1 MNTLPEQQTELPEQQ
16 PKLLEK
22 GINPFVLM
30 FIVIVIATVLTY
42 ILPAGEY
49 ERVEKEGR
57 TVVDPTTFE
66 FVESSPVGLLEMFNS
81 IHLGMIEGAPIILF
95 VFMFG
100 GALGIMQ
107 ATGALDSFIKF
118 VSIRFGR
125 KEKLFIPLMV
135 FIFAS
140 LGTLIGSAEDS
151 LVYIVIIVPMT
162 IALGF
167 DALTGFAIVMLG
179 TLATGFATGITNPF
193 NVGVAQS
200 IAELPIYSG
209 MGLRIAIFAVY
220 FIVTVL
226 YIYFHAMKVK
236 KNPELGEYGKYGR
249 QTKTTPDKNFKI
261 SIRHRIALFV
271 LLLSFIVLIYGVI
284 KFGWYI
290 SEIGGLFL
298 FSGIIMG
305 IIGGLSANKIANG
318 FISGARDMVQGAL
331 IIGVAYAI
339 VVIVTNG
346 GLLDTIL
353 YYSASLVEQF
363 PPAINAIGMFIIQ
376 LFLNFIVPSGS
387 GQAGLTLPIMTPLAD
402 LIGVTRQT
410 AVLAFQLGDGIS
422 NMVFPTSGVLLA
434 GLALAGISYTK
445 WIKWVLPFLLIQVT
459 VAVIFLIIAQSIQYG
474 PF

>member
-1 MNTLPEQQTELPEQQ
+1 
-16 PKLLEK
+16 
-22 GINPFVLM
+22 M